1 MFYGVLIIVW
11 LIDRLHVWAP
21 SWAFTCHVCRTS
33 WGWSC
38 SSGWP
43 GWWALEA
50 SWEPSLLS
58 SCVAPRSVLNAHTLQ
73 GTCGVRYASGGT
85 HKLIHYTNRHTI
97 LQIWMYFTP
106 DRKVCSGL
114 ESRILYYHC
123 AARAPETPFP
133 ELRVSFYP
141 SAPLTGD
148 CLHLYNHFVVSHFG
162 ELVCEHAR

>member
-1 MFYGVLIIVW
+1 MDGSHSLTGWMLIDKQPKWPFNDAVYWALCSMVSCIVW

-50 SWEPSLLS
+50 SWEPSSLS

-73 GTCGVRYASGGT
+73 GAWGVRYASGGT

-97 LQIWMYFTP
+97 LQIWMYFT
-106 DRKVCSGL
+106 
-114 ESRILYYHC
+114 
-123 AARAPETPFP
+123 
-133 ELRVSFYP
+133 
-141 SAPLTGD
+141 LTERSVQD
-148 CLHLYNHFVVSHFG
+148 WKAEFFITIV
-162 ELVCEHAR
+162 